1 MNWESWFLRLPG
13 FYDHKITISYHGT
26 ELNVCWLLWT
36 GCIHS
41 LKWQEEFV
49 ELSILY
55 LALEMHRWRQ
65 KRCPHVSW
73 SILGKTV
80 IFTKNNKQTNN
91 STLWNILLQDKGE
104 ILENRWTMWLFP
116 SSGRVR
122 GDTIHDELWRMSKK
136 IQGHSRQ
143 RKERNKGVDAIK
155 CVFLTPIWGAPPFV
169 FIVVMIQ
176 CTKLEVV

>member
-136 IQGHSRQ
+136 IQGHFQAEKR
-143 RKERNKGVDAIK
+143 
-155 CVFLTPIWGAPPFV
+155 T
-169 FIVVMIQ
+169 
-176 CTKLEVV
+176 